1 VKLQERRVNN
11 LVEES
16 CLASSRGEFQLVRL
30 SVCLSLCMCLSLID
44 DDDDDDYYYYYHY
57 DVDGDGDVVVWKA
70 LEKAKE
76 AGRLEKNLR
85 QSRERT
91 VTGSPG
97 SPADQPN
104 FDLTYSVSNLT

>member
-1 VKLQERRVNN
+1 MLIIIIIHALLQTAF
-11 LVEES
+11 S
-16 CLASSRGEFQLVRL
+16 CLLQLMACDLCIADVSRVT
-30 SVCLSLCMCLSLID
+30 
-44 DDDDDDYYYYYHY
+44 
-57 DVDGDGDVVVWKA
+57 DVMLKA

-85 QSRERT
+85 QSRERG

-104 FDLTYSVSNLT
+104 FDLTYSVSLPTLLTSHHYILFT